1 MLFDSTV
8 LTWLVLFIFST
19 GYGNQSPTTGGGRIF
34 VIFFALLGIPLTGL
48 MLVGV
53 GDKMKSVVFYFQKKN
68 YTEYH
73 RTERTVKHTL
83 LHAVIIGL
91 LILLPAGIFHTVEDW
106 TYGESLYY
114 CFITLFTI
122 GFGDFVV
129 GK

>member
-1 MLFDSTV
+1 
-8 LTWLVLFIFST
+8 VLFIFST

-73 RTERTVKHTL
+73 RTESTVKHTL

>member
-1 MLFDSTV
+1 M
-8 LTWLVLFIFST
+8 LFIFFT
-19 GYGNQSPTTGGGRIF
+19 GYGNQSPITGGGRIF

-53 GDKMKSVVFYFQKKN
+53 GDKMKSVMFYFQKKN
-68 YTEYH
+68 YSEYH
-73 RTERTVKHTL
+73 RIESTVKHTL
-83 LHAVIIGL
+83 LHAVVIGL
-91 LILLPAGIFHTVEDW
+91 LILLPAGIFHMVEDW